1 MHGPRGRIALQ
12 YGGAIARIARE
23 TIADVDFLRQFDEA
37 MYDDGDCL
45 WDGRSEFAYWHE
57 FLGEHEL
64 DLVCGVYNVGTGVQP
79 RPDRENGSEQTSTV
93 SLWPQPHAWVRGTLS
108 TAPWTY
114 HCEEWYRKREG
125 HFANNVFIP
134 ATTTQWRKNMRFQH
148 KMMESLE
155 GYEHVA
161 QDIIENLIARRVGTD
176 ARMDVD

>member
-1 MHGPRGRIALQ
+1 MWGRGYNLDQTEKTACQ
-12 YGGAIARIARE
+12 YIRE
-23 TIADVDFLRQFDEA
+23 SLHLTN
-37 MYDDGDCL
+37 
-45 WDGRSEFAYWHE
+45 
-57 FLGEHEL
+57 LGFYL
-64 DLVCGVYNVGTGVQP
+64 
-79 RPDRENGSEQTSTV
+79 GSEQTSTV
-93 SLWPQPHAWVRGTLS
+93 SFWPQPHAWVRGTLS

-161 QDIIENLIARRVGTD
+161 QDIIENLIARRERADRD